1 MLELIK
7 VILLGIIEGVTE
19 FLPISSTGHLIAAV
33 AILRPAMGPGT
44 IESFEIFIQLGAVV
58 AVIAWYR
65 ADLLAKLSTLTAS
78 RDTQRFALALIVAF
92 FPAAIIGVLTREII
106 KEVLFNPVVVA
117 ISLIVGGIAL
127 IAVERLPRIRSLT
140 TTTVELETITPRHAL
155 IIGLLQTLA
164 LIPGVSRSAASIVG
178 GMLTGLNRQT
188 ATAFSFY
195 LAIPTLGL
203 ATIADLVFSLDEIN
217 TADLLYFFIGA
228 VVAGIVAWLSIRW
241 LLRYV
246 ATHTF
251 APFGVYRIIAGI
263 ILLILVATGIASQ

>member
-7 VILLGIIEGVTE
+7 VILLGIIEGITE

-33 AILRPAMGPGT
+33 AILRPAMGAGT
-44 IESFEIFIQLGAVV
+44 VESFEIFIQLGAVV

-65 ADLLAKLSTLTAS
+65 ADLLAKLSSLTTS
-78 RDTQRFALALIVAF
+78 RETQRFALALIIAF
-92 FPAAIIGVLTREII
+92 FPAAVIGVLTRDFI
-106 KEVLFNPVVVA
+106 KQVLFSPVVVA

-127 IAVERLPRIRSLT
+127 IVVERLPRIRSLT
-140 TTTVELETITPRHAL
+140 TTNVALEVVTPRHAL

-203 ATIADLVFSLDEIN
+203 ATLADLAFSLDEIN
-217 TADLLYFFIGA
+217 TSDLPYFFIGA

-251 APFGVYRIIAGI
+251 APFGVYRIVAGI